1 MFQSL
6 NVEIWDL
13 FEIQCL
19 RLGIFNTLVSFL
31 IKLATFHA
39 SSLADTRHLKP
50 LSSFFLC
57 LHILVAE
64 LFTRLKIVGL
74 KEI

>member
-19 RLGIFNTLVSFL
+19 RFFNTLVSFSV
-31 IKLATFHA
+31 KLATFHA